1 MNLLTKILKITAF
14 TILTVA
20 LLAIITY
27 GIYNYIRNQASKDL
41 LTIEATFM
49 QYACGD
55 DNDDMQVQQVNSKK
69 YNFLTGHDIDPDSDS
84 HQFDFKQYFY
94 SNKTNKYGMQYR
106 LKGYLSKYP
115 GFGCDN
121 EAPKFWVVEI
131 ERMDGK
137 HSVHKKDL

>member
-27 GIYNYIRNQASKDL
+27 GIYNDIRNQASKDL

-84 HQFDFKQYFY
+84 HQFDFKQ
-94 SNKTNKYGMQYR
+94 
-106 LKGYLSKYP
+106 
-115 GFGCDN
+115 
-121 EAPKFWVVEI
+121 
-131 ERMDGK
+131 
-137 HSVHKKDL
+137 